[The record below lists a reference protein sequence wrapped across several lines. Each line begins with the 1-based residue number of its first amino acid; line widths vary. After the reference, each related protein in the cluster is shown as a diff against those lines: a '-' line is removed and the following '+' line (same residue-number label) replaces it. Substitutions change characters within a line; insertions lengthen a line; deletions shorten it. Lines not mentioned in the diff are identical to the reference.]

1 MWKTL
6 LYTWIPLGLHLDQS
20 KYLDCVWNHSAD
32 NSICVFSSFL
42 ITRLIRNRDIYN
54 LIFIYNRV
62 MLITH
67 DYKFSLVL
75 QNLQQ
80 SKIDI
85 FDWSHCIWLEST
97 ISRTN
102 SSKIL
107 CCKTLLTVIVFKIT
121 FGGAL
126 FSNFCSLLQT
136 SLSMQIVMKLGVWL
150 VKCFVV
156 SKVTC
161 LSCGLSS
168 TSLFPQNEL
177 ASGSIC
183 VCQSL
188 CCLYV

>member
-97 ISRTN
+97 ISRAN

-107 CCKTLLTVIVFKIT
+107 YSKTLLIVIVFKIT
-121 FGGAL
+121 HWWCVILQLL
-126 FSNFCSLLQT
+126 FSTSNF
-136 SLSMQIVMKLGVWL
+136 IVYVDCDEIGCLAL
-150 VKCFVV
+150 KCLMGQVV
-156 SKVTC
+156 
-161 LSCGLSS
+161 
-168 TSLFPQNEL
+168 
-177 ASGSIC
+177 
-183 VCQSL
+183 
-188 CCLYV
+188 